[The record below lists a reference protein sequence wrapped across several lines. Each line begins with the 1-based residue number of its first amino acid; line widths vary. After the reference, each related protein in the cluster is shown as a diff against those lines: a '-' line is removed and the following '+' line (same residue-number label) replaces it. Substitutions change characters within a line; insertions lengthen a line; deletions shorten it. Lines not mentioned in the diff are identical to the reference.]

1 MFPHPNVSE
10 FHLLNYLTPPPLIL
24 FPFTDTLEGSLEL
37 GFLEDN
43 SYKLFCGIEDFIII
57 FLVLNSVTENYFEDI
72 LSLVGLDL

>member
-1 MFPHPNVSE
+1 MFSHPNVSE
-10 FHLLNYLTPPPLIL
+10 FHLLSYLTPLL
-24 FPFTDTLEGSLEL
+24 FTLTNTLEGSLEL

-72 LSLVGLDL
+72 LSLVGLEL